1 MSLFQDLNIL
11 IVATNESQVDD
22 FQSTRSLLED
32 NGCNN
37 CILYESFVTDVPD
50 DIPSTDIQ
58 RYKQWFYDKFCNEKT
73 ITDIHFII
81 SLDTNYKFYS
91 ICAFDLLIPIVTPNW
106 VQDSLNCNR
115 LNKTTLYS
123 PNPQHFFKDFE
134 FYVSKCTFNDHE
146 YFFYTN
152 LIVSMGGSY
161 TDILSTD
168 IDFLVSRSFMD
179 PSIVVVQKGELSND
193 IKFIFPTWLL
203 ECYKTGDSVPY
214 DKHLLIQDTCNDK
227 NQNCM
232 SEAWARLH
240 GRTFDKRSSILVSKN
255 LKLDKSLKLDHNLLR
270 FLNDLVEFNGGNVIN
285 NDSTQDSTQCETIVI
300 ACEAFVVKPQRSMTA
315 NLFWLFDTLK
325 LKSYVSPDSKIIYKP
340 FKDKIFDEHINVLN
354 ASFTKYF
361 GYQRTYIKLLVERLG
376 GKATTDFSKRNDFLI
391 CQIPR
396 GRKYNTAITLW
407 KGKCTVVNHLWLE
420 DCYLLGEKLDPTL
433 KRYSSLPLINGLETH
448 INQVANSLFDG
459 NHDNDDLMMSVPET
473 MTQTTLPTQLNN
485 DNDSDDILNDPI
497 ELPSETEPVTH
508 INHSQFSIIS
518 EDDITSS
525 VENERIIN
533 KSLNTLRNGIEL
545 LSKTQSDLID
555 TASNVNSS
563 VGKSTENIGSMSSH
577 HLTANTGPVRNLN
590 EQLLKNETNE
600 LESDVIENDDKL
612 INVKNEIKRD
622 QDTEEKEKEDTNLKK
637 KRKIELE
644 KTPDIIDDSF
654 NENSNTNDIKA
665 KEIVET
671 FLKKSLP
678 KSEIIS
684 IDSILPIYDI
694 RAIQTSCLENLNDID
709 LSILKLLGIHLYNEI
724 KDDYKLNAI
733 FAPKL
738 LRTQKF
744 LQSLS
749 FTPLK
754 YAMKPDFI
762 DNLLKN
768 VRRSKIRSTYQN
780 IEELRENLT
789 DKLIKQYNIK
799 EITDDMK
806 RKTELHSKI
815 FERANLNNVNIFQD
829 INGGTNTIS
838 EILKSHGIK
847 KVNILNSKFT
857 KDDILKN
864 DISKKDNNSAVS
876 VAPNYLVIATKASE
890 VKKLK
895 QFFNNSQIQD
905 NSSDNNNNNN
915 NNNNDIN
922 SVHVVTW
929 NWCVNA
935 MFTLQVDF
943 TDPLNVLFST
953 MNESNV

>member
-11 IVATNESQVDD
+11 IVATNESQVDE
-22 FQSTRSLLED
+22 FESTKLLLED

-37 CILYESFVTDVPD
+37 CIIYESFNNNVPS
-50 DIPSTDIQ
+50 DISSTDIQ
-58 RYKQWFYDKFCNEKT
+58 RYKQWFYNTFYNEKT

-81 SLDTNYKFYS
+81 SLDINYKFYS
-91 ICAFDLLIPIVTPNW
+91 ICAFDLLIPVVTPNW

-193 IKFIFPTWLL
+193 IKFVFPTWLL
-203 ECYKTGDSVPY
+203 ECYKSGESIPY
-214 DKHLLIQDTCNDK
+214 EEHLLTKATCTDK
-227 NQNCM
+227 NHNCM
-232 SEAWARLH
+232 SESWMKLH
-240 GRTFDKRSSILVSKN
+240 ETVFDKRSTILTNKN
-255 LKLDKSLKLDHNLLR
+255 MKLDESLKLDHNVSK
-270 FLNDLVEFNGGNVIN
+270 FLNDLIEFNGGTVISEGSSQ
-285 NDSTQDSTQCETIVI
+285 DITQYETIVI
-300 ACEAFVVKPQRSMTA
+300 ACEASVVKPQRSMTA
-315 NLFWLFDTLK
+315 NIFWLFDTLK
-325 LKSYVSPDSKIIYKP
+325 LQSYVSPDSKIIYKP

-376 GKATTDFSKRNDFLI
+376 GKATTDFSKRNNFLI

-420 DCYLLGEKLDPTL
+420 DCYLLGEKLDPSL
-433 KRYSSLPLINGLETH
+433 KRYSTLPLIGGLETH

-459 NHDNDDLMMSVPET
+459 NHANNGNDDLLMSVPET
-473 MTQTTLPTQLNN
+473 MTQTTLPTQLNRN
-485 DNDSDDILNDPI
+485 SDSDDILNDPI
-497 ELPSETEPVTH
+497 ELPSDNESVNNLNNT
-508 INHSQFSIIS
+508 QFSIIS
-518 EDDITSS
+518 EDDVTSS

-533 KSLNTLRNGIEL
+533 KSLNTLRNGIDL
-545 LSKTQSDLID
+545 LSKTQSDLTD
-555 TASNVNSS
+555 ATSNTNSS
-563 VGKSTENIGSMSSH
+563 IEKTSENTGSLSSTY
-577 HLTANTGPVRNLN
+577 LTANAGPVRNLN
-590 EQLLKNETNE
+590 KQLSRSETNE
-600 LESDVIENDDKL
+600 HESAVIERDDKL
-612 INVKNEIKRD
+612 INLKNEIKRD
-622 QDTEEKEKEDTNLKK
+622 KENDDKEKEDTNSKK
-637 KRKIELE
+637 KRKIELQH
-644 KTPDIIDDSF
+644 KSNDFDDDSF
-654 NENSNTNDIKA
+654 KENNNIDSNEAKA
-665 KEIVET
+665 KEIIET
-671 FLKKSLP
+671 FLKKSLRQKEVGP
-678 KSEIIS
+678 

-694 RAIQTSCLENLNDID
+694 RAIQTSCLENLTDID
-709 LSILKLLGIHLYNEI
+709 LSILKLLGIQLYNEI
-724 KDDYKLNAI
+724 KDKYKLNAI

-754 YAMKPDFI
+754 YAMRPDFI
-762 DNLLKN
+762 ENLLKN

-789 DKLIKQYNIK
+789 SKLIEQYNIK

-806 RKTELHSKI
+806 HKTELGTKI
-815 FERANLNNVNIFQD
+815 FERANLINVNIFQD
-829 INGGTNTIS
+829 INGGTDTIS

-857 KDDILKN
+857 KDDILMN
-864 DISKKDNNSAVS
+864 DCSTDDNSAVPI
-876 VAPNYLVIATKASE
+876 APDYLVIATKASE

-895 QFFNNSQIQD
+895 QLFTNSKIQD
-905 NSSDNNNNNN
+905 GNNNNN
-915 NNNNDIN
+915 IS
-922 SVHVVTW
+922 SVHIVTW

-935 MFTLQVDF
+935 MFTLQVNF
-943 TDPLNVLFST
+943 TDPTNVLFST
-953 MNESNV
+953 MNESYV